1 MKNKIGYLGLLGI
14 PLAVLGI
21 AGSVAFA
28 QTNTPPVQ
36 TVPSAYVHAIEQST
50 GGPGTDNTIQDQA
63 NDGKPDATV
72 EANKAGGGEAPD
84 SEIGSAAE
92 KEVPGGHEDIGANA
106 DHQFEGVE

>member
-28 QTNTPPVQ
+28 QTTPPVTPTTPAAQVEQ
-36 TVPSAYVHAIEQST
+36 TT
-50 GGPGTDNTIQDQA
+50 GPDTDNIQDQA
-63 NDGKPDATV
+63 NDSQPDSTLEASEVGGV
-72 EANKAGGGEAPD
+72 EAKDTAEANENLPGGGHQD
-84 SEIGSAAE
+84 QDG
-92 KEVPGGHEDIGANA
+92 VNV

>member
-28 QTNTPPVQ
+28 QTNTPPAQ
-36 TVPSAYVHAIEQST
+36 NTPSAQVEQAT
-50 GGPGTDNTIQDQA
+50 GPDTDNIQDQA
-63 NDGKPDATV
+63 NDGKPDSTLEAGGV
-72 EANKAGGGEAPD
+72 EAPETGAT
-84 SEIGSAAE
+84 AE
-92 KEVPGGHEDIGANA
+92 KEVPGGHEDVGANA

>member
-28 QTNTPPVQ
+28 QTNTPPAQ
-36 TVPSAYVHAIEQST
+36 TTPPAQVEQAT
-50 GGPGTDNTIQDQA
+50 GPDTDNIQDQT
-63 NDGKPDATV
+63 NDGKPDSTIEANEAGGV
-72 EANKAGGGEAPD
+72 EAKDAAEANENLPGGGHQD
-84 SEIGSAAE
+84 Q
-92 KEVPGGHEDIGANA
+92 DGANV